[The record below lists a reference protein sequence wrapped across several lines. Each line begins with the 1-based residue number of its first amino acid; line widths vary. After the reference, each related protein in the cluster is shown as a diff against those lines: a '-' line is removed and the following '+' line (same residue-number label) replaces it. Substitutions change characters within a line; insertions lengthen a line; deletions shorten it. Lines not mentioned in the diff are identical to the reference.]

1 MILRLWLTLGL
12 SGGKGKGGNGQETL
26 SSSILKFIGIDWQ
39 TLLCRIYLGSS
50 VHLAFLFLPKPLKS
64 WLWRLV
70 DPRNCRGC
78 SAERYNLKT
87 KAIGIC
93 KRNCLC
99 ICRDLLGSYMLR
111 NKITLLYCCFSCP
124 WFVSHLKFNPLC
136 SASSW
141 FSQVAE
147 NGSFQTAQ
155 WLSCLG

>member
-1 MILRLWLTLGL
+1 MEARERVGMARRLYQVVSWNLLGL
-12 SGGKGKGGNGQETL
+12 TGKLCYAGYIWVPL
-26 SSSILKFIGIDWQ
+26 STW
-39 TLLCRIYLGSS
+39 LL
-50 VHLAFLFLPKPLKS
+50 LFLPKPLKS

-99 ICRDLLGSYMLR
+99 ICRDILGSYMLR
-111 NKITLLYCCFSCP
+111 NKITFLYCCFSRP